1 MQSKSEKKPLNPIL
15 GELFLGSYPPTPGS
29 SKSKSSQLISEQ
41 VSHHPPITAYHINT
55 PYNITLTGH
64 NGADLAFK
72 SGSIVVK
79 QTGHAQL
86 VISLPNNTTETFF
99 ITLPDLKIQGLLSF
113 APYVELDKTTYIISS
128 TGYLSTIEYAGR
140 GWVYG
145 QKNSFTATLS
155 KGTKQLYKISGQWTG
170 ESYYTSLENTAQK
183 DIPFWN
189 AKANNPT
196 HIVVPPLEKQG
207 PWESRK
213 VWKNVADSIE
223 KNEVETA
230 GRYKSAIEIGQRKM
244 REEEQKVGESW
255 KQRFFTWVE
264 HDEVAGG
271 LKAELAALTGQGGN
285 GNVGSWSF
293 TPDEEDS
300 KAIESGVLF
309 ER

>member
-1 MQSKSEKKPLNPIL
+1 LNPIL
-15 GELFLGSYPPTPGS
+15 GELFLGTYPASSGS
-29 SKSKSSQLISEQ
+29 NPSQLISEQ
-41 VSHHPPITAYHINT
+41 VSHHPPVTAYRINT
-55 PYNITLTGH
+55 PYNIALTGH

-86 VISLPNNTTETFF
+86 VITLPDNSKETFF

-113 APYVELDKTTYIISS
+113 APYVELDRTTHIISS
-128 TGYLSTIEYAGR
+128 TGYLSVIDYAGR
-140 GWVYG
+140 GWVSG

-155 KGTKQLYKISGQWTG
+155 KGKVQLYKISGQWTG
-170 ESYYTSLENTAQK
+170 ESVYTSLNNPAQK

-189 AKANNPT
+189 AKSNNPT
-196 HIVVPPLEKQG
+196 HVVVRPIEKQT

-223 KNEVETA
+223 KSDVETA

-244 REEEQKVGESW
+244 REEEQKTGETW

-264 HDEVAGG
+264 NDEIASG
-271 LKAELAALTGQGGN
+271 LKAELAALTANSGGN
-285 GNVGSWSF
+285 GNVGSWTF
-293 TPDEEDS
+293 TPDPEDS
-300 KAIESGVLF
+300 KEMETGTLF
-309 ER
+309 NGQ